1 MERYFFGILNCSK
14 FNFQKLFRE
23 GFLILLILFVCQ
35 TFIACFVGSQF
46 LALWEFLELLLR
58 IFLWFWELKTSD
70 FSLKIWS
77 FDFFL
82 EISIFYRFWV
92 KSQILNFCLN
102 YWNLV
107 VFARVCSLLVHWTL
121 WTLPRLSFY
130 RKPIIK
136 YFSLVLWTPRGPKKT
151 RRLRAF
157 HL

>member
-1 MERYFFGILNCSK
+1 MNCSK

-23 GFLILLILFVCQ
+23 GKSFFLILLILFVCQ

-121 WTLPRLSFY
+121 WTLPRLSW
-130 RKPIIK
+130 RVENI
-136 YFSLVLWTPRGPKKT
+136 LCLLTHRTKKT
-151 RRLRAF
+151 RHQLTEA
-157 HL
+157 